1 MATICI
7 KLHKTGQIA
16 KAQLQP
22 AEDIIKVDWI
32 DKKTGGVIKEAHYH
46 DEVIL
51 LVQTEGFDEGE
62 TITVK
67 IKEKDAKEFEK
78 GVFELNLSAQVDKE
92 SSARFE
98 VPIPSTMKEGTL
110 YVDEIEC
117 KESFRDV
124 TLKIEDCVCREWET
138 IAPVIP
144 ADKIVL
150 YEHDCHAATR
160 KQLSNFGFEESSI
173 WNDRFIIAEG
183 VYPKDSREP
192 YTFKYFKEGFVEG
205 VKYIKEALRQGLPI
219 TIGIDNRDDRDKKK
233 EGEFTNLD
241 FVTDHFV
248 VIVGMG
254 SDDIGKYF
262 IFYDNADVKHGASLN
277 NRLYCDCREYKISGY
292 PDKNTAY
299 LNKLNTVISIRKT
312 LKKKKK

>member
-67 IKEKDAKEFEK
+67 IKEKDGKEFEK
-78 GVFELNLSAQVDKE
+78 GVFELDLSAQVDKE
-92 SSARFE
+92 SYARFE
-98 VPIPSTMKEGTL
+98 VPIPTTMQEGTL

-117 KESFRDV
+117 RESFRDV

-138 IAPVIP
+138 IDPVIP

-150 YEHDCHAATR
+150 YEYDCHAATR

-183 VYPKDSREP
+183 VYPKDDKIP
-192 YTFKYFKEGFVEG
+192 YTFKYFKERFIEG
-205 VKYIKEALRQGLPI
+205 VKYIKEALRQGLPV
-219 TIGIDNRDDRDKKK
+219 TIGIDNKDDRKKK
-233 EGEFTNLD
+233 KRNLD
-241 FVTDHFV
+241 GVTDHFV

-262 IFYDNADVKHGASLN
+262 IFYDNADVKYGASLN
-277 NRLYCDCREYKISGY
+277 NRLYCDCREYKISGC
-292 PDKNTAY
+292 PDKDTTY
-299 LNKLNTVISIRKT
+299 IYELNTVISIRKT
-312 LKKKKK
+312 LKKK